1 MGDRADF
8 IPSNIL
14 LSAPLWHAIGL
25 EQLRVSG
32 RVCNVDGFVN
42 ISPRGTKRQRECELQ
57 KNALSVCSVQY
68 VAKGTLCT
76 VNTIA
81 GYGIK

>member
-1 MGDRADF
+1 MGDGADF
-8 IPSNIL
+8 VPFNIL

-42 ISPRGTKRQRECELQ
+42 ISPKGTKREREDKLQ
-57 KNALSVCSVQY
+57 KKNKNCAVSLQCSICRQRH
-68 VAKGTLCT
+68 TLHS
-76 VNTIA
+76 
-81 GYGIK
+81 